1 MIPKLIS
8 KKVKIMIYMEIKNIE
23 MAIEVLE
30 KSPEFADL
38 VPEVRSNI
46 VMAKEGAKE
55 TKDVAGVPGRITTVK
70 GWPKSFMKPD
80 FGVSSHMARL
90 VLSMMKHDPQRR
102 SALNIR
108 YSEEIVD
115 ICRKLGLKVSSYNR
129 HHEPEDVVNFEGGTI
144 PWGVEEAIDKLGDIP
159 DVVYHTGGWG
169 KEPMV
174 CLTGPDA
181 LEVAKTAVCIS
192 KLYSV
197 RVKKSKNETH
207 TKSERNL
214 LKNSM
219 TISGSFEDSY
229 SVVFAPSRSEYI
241 GKKAHVS
248 CTFCAIAEGNSEVD
262 SRVLYKNN
270 NNMIIMNMFP
280 YNRGHLEVVPLEH
293 VTDLN
298 KLGSEEIKDIFV
310 LVQRSIGLIRE
321 VLKPDGINVGINLG
335 KAAGSSIKH
344 LHIHI
349 VPRFKVE
356 SGFMETTANT
366 RVVEESIDETYTRFM
381 EKIDILRETHEV

>member
-1 MIPKLIS
+1 
-8 KKVKIMIYMEIKNIE
+8 MEIQNIE

-46 VMAKEGAKE
+46 VMAKESAKDI
-55 TKDVAGVPGRITTVK
+55 KDVAGIPGRITTVK
-70 GWPKSFMKPD
+70 GWPKSFIKPE

-108 YSEEIVD
+108 YDDEIID
-115 ICRKLGLKVSSYNR
+115 ICQKLGLKVSSYNR
-129 HHEPEDVVNFEGGTI
+129 QHEPNDVVKFEGGTI
-144 PWGVEEAIDKLGDIP
+144 PWGVEEAIKKLGDIP
-159 DVVYHTGGWG
+159 DVVYHTGSWG
-169 KEPMV
+169 KEPMI

-181 LEVAKTAVCIS
+181 VEVARTAVCIS
-192 KLYSV
+192 KLYST
-197 RVKKSKNETH
+197 RVKKNENH
-207 TKSERNL
+207 TKPTENL

-219 TISGSFEDSY
+219 TVSGSFEDSY
-229 SVVFAPSRSEYI
+229 SVVFAPSRSTYV

-248 CTFCAIAEGNSEVD
+248 CTFCAIAEGDKKVD

-270 NNMIIMNMFP
+270 SNMVIMNMFP
-280 YNRGHLEVVPLEH
+280 YNRGHLEVVPLKH

-298 KLGSEEIKDIFV
+298 EMESEEIKDIFI
-310 LVQRSIGLIRE
+310 LVQRSIRLVRE
-321 VLKPDGINVGINLG
+321 VIKAEGINVGINLG
-335 KAAGSSIKH
+335 EAAGSSIKH

-349 VPRFKVE
+349 VPRFKFE

-366 RVVEESIDETYTRFM
+366 RVVEESIDETYARFM
-381 EKIDILRETHEV
+381 ERIDILRDDHEV